1 MPAKPGVRING
12 STIYLQVGN
21 DLKGKI
27 ASGQI
32 QPGEKLPSG
41 RELAQQYQINPN
53 TAARVYQVL
62 EQEGICETR
71 RGLGTFVVE
80 EIGMQ
85 QKVREEMARD
95 LARSFLERMRALG
108 LSCEEIGKILK
119 EEENE

>member
-1 MPAKPGVRING
+1 MNFDPSIP
-12 STIYLQVGN
+12 IYLQVGN

-41 RELAQQYQINPN
+41 RELAQQINPN

>member
-1 MPAKPGVRING
+1 MNFDPSIP
-12 STIYLQVGN
+12 IYLQVEN

-27 ASGQI
+27 ASGRI
-32 QPGEKLPSG
+32 LPGEKLPSG

-80 EIGMQ
+80 ENDMQ
-85 QKVREEMARD
+85 QRVREEMARD
-95 LARSFLERMRALG
+95 LARNFLEHMRALG
-108 LSCEEIGKILK
+108 LSVEEIGKILK
-119 EEENE
+119 EVE

>member
-1 MPAKPGVRING
+1 MNFDTSIP
-12 STIYLQVGN
+12 IYLQVGN

-27 ASGQI
+27 ASGRI
-32 QPGEKLPSG
+32 LPGEKLPSG